1 MINLLSVMSGK
12 SVNDEEIMTM
22 PASEPRGPLKGI
34 RIIDLTSVVMGPFS
48 TQILADLGAD
58 VIKVESPAGDT
69 TRNMG
74 YWQHKGMGANFLHLN
89 RNKRSVM
96 LDLKTQEGREACLA
110 LAKTAD
116 VFLYNVRPQAMAR
129 LGLSYEAVK
138 AVNPQI
144 VYVGAY
150 GFSDNGPYA
159 GRPAYDDLIQGMTGI
174 PALYSQH
181 TGLPPRYVPLTIA
194 DRIVGLQ
201 AGIACLAGVLES
213 RQSGQGQS
221 IEIPMF
227 ETMAQ
232 FVLNDHLGG
241 ATFEPAKGEMGYS
254 RLLVEP
260 RKPYQAADGYVC
272 VIVHTDGHWQRFLAL
287 VGRQDLLVAGSVFES
302 VESRARHVNQ
312 VYGFLADVVLGNT
325 VAYWVEALSAVD
337 IPVAPLNTVEDL
349 LLDPH
354 LQATGQIV
362 KLEHPTEGSLRT
374 VAPVGNY
381 SRTPPGIYRHAPN
394 LGEHTEEILREVG
407 FLPESSPPCE
417 T

>member
-1 MINLLSVMSGK
+1 MNTL
-12 SVNDEEIMTM
+12 
-22 PASEPRGPLKGI
+22 ASEPRGPLKGI
-34 RIIDLTSVVMGPFS
+34 RIIDLTSVVMGPFT

-58 VIKVESPAGDT
+58 VIKIESPAGDT

-74 YWQHKGMGANFLHLN
+74 YRQNKGMGANFLHLN

-96 LDLKTQEGREACLA
+96 LDLKTVEGRAACLA

-116 VFLYNVRPQAMAR
+116 VFLYNVRPQAMDR

-138 AVNPQI
+138 AVNPAI

-150 GFSDNGPYA
+150 GFGNEGPYA

-174 PALYSQH
+174 PSLYSQQ
-181 TGLPPRYVPLTIA
+181 TGMPPRYVPLTMA
-194 DRIVGLQ
+194 DRIVGMHV
-201 AGIACLAGVLES
+201 GIACLAGVLES

-221 IEIPMF
+221 IEVPMF

-272 VIVHTDGHWQRFLAL
+272 VIVHTDGHWQRFLGL
-287 VGRQDLLVAGSVFES
+287 VGRPDLLVPGSVFES

-312 VYGFLADVVLGNT
+312 VYGFLADMILGHT
-325 VAYWVEALSAVD
+325 VAYWVETLAAVD
-337 IPVAPLNTVEDL
+337 IPVAPLNQVEDL
-349 LLDPH
+349 LEDPH

-362 KLEHPTEGSLRT
+362 KMVHPTEGHLRT